1 MRVAVRRTLQ
11 VATVLLLGLGI
22 GFASTPAQAQVE
34 LKPGI
39 RVGVTAAGLGGDEEE
54 FVDGFGQALLVSP
67 NVTSVELETKA
78 RTGFTAGG
86 FVVVDFVGPFAIQP
100 EFRYIQRGY
109 RIDFELSNGIQ
120 TATVEGTLKFDYI
133 DIPVL
138 ARYDIPAPG
147 FTPHLLAGPTLGF
160 NVNSEFEADGPAGT
174 NTEDLSDGTSSTDF
188 GLEFGAGVGFG
199 LGGSTLSVDLRYG
212 IGLSDINEESG
223 DISLQ
228 NRAFMI
234 TAGFAF

>member
-1 MRVAVRRTLQ
+1 V
-11 VATVLLLGLGI
+11 
-22 GFASTPAQAQVE
+22 
-34 LKPGI
+34 
-39 RVGVTAAGLGGDEEE
+39 
-54 FVDGFGQALLVSP
+54 
-67 NVTSVELETKA
+67 ETKA
-78 RTGFTAGG
+78 RVGFTAGG
-86 FVVVDFVGPFAIQP
+86 FLVVDFAGPFAIQP

-109 RIDFELSNGIQ
+109 GIDFELNSGVQ

-174 NTEDLSDGTSSTDF
+174 NTQDLSDGTSSTDF
-188 GLEFGAGVGFG
+188 GLEFGAGVGFN
-199 LGGSTLSVDLRYG
+199 LAASTLSVDLRYG
-212 IGLSDINEESG
+212 IGLSDINEESE